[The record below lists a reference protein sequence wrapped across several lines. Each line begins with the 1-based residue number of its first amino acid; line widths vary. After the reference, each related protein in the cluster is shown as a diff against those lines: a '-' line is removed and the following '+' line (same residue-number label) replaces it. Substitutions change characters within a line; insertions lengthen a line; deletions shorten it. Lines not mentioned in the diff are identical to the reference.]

1 MKKFFYLRA
10 ALWIAAAGTVKA
22 ADKEIY
28 AVKSGSGDDVTMTLC
43 FDEKREIL
51 GGVTNWLDWRN
62 EVTEVSFSKSMED
75 ARPTSTKMW
84 FWDFAKLKKVT
95 RIDRLNTS
103 QVTDMAA
110 MFEGCTSLT
119 SLDLSTFNT
128 ANVTAMQ
135 DMFEGCTSLKEL
147 NLLWWDVWA
156 NVSTTHLMF
165 GNCSA
170 LTTIYCNTRWWN
182 GGALDPSQQFNFGS
196 MFEGCTALK
205 GGKGTECNGTDNI
218 DILYAHPDGDN
229 GEPGYFTYKE
239 VPVEAYAAL
248 EADGTTMTFYYDSK
262 RKVRY
267 GKTSDW
273 SAWNNLV
280 TKVVFDESYKDVRPT
295 STANWFNSF
304 FWLQTI
310 EHLDYLNTEDVTDM
324 NAMFTACK
332 SLTSLD
338 LSTFNTAKVTNMGA
352 MFSNCFNLQSLDL
365 SSFNTEKVTHMAYMF
380 AYARKLET
388 LNISSFNTANVTDMS
403 YMFWETNLK
412 TIDVH
417 LFNTEKVTSME
428 GMFGSNKALETLNLR
443 SFSTKVL
450 DNTKFMFIACTALT
464 TIVCE
469 QDWNTSGIFTSDDMF
484 KDCTALVGGNGT
496 VCDGTNHLDKEY
508 ARPDETGKPG
518 YFTGKM
524 IYAVLEADGKTMTL
538 YYDAERAAKGGV
550 TDWTVDGSSG
560 YNEVVTKVVFDES
573 FKNAKPKST
582 NKWFGYFEKLE
593 SIEHL
598 EYLNTEE
605 VTNMGWMFYN
615 CQALTSIDV
624 SHFNTNK
631 VVSMLRMFEECS
643 ALKRLDI
650 SNFNT
655 EEVTS
660 MCGMFAGCKALSSIN
675 VSNFDTK
682 KVDDM
687 DQMFSWCSSITML
700 NVNNFNVENV
710 TVMSSMFQSCTA
722 LERIICDGDWSPTG
736 AGVDMFVG
744 CNKLVG
750 GKGTTYDAEH
760 TDETYA
766 VTDGLN
772 GKKGYFTS
780 ASDVFTVKFF
790 DVDGNLLSSQL
801 VIKGEAAEAPAEED
815 IPKIEHYHFTGWDK
829 AFDNVTENL
838 EITAQYAIDTFTVK
852 FYDVNNHVVSTQTVE
867 YGKAAVAPEL
877 PEVEGYHFVGWEDAF
892 DVVTEDLKIYPIYE
906 INTYTVTFVDWDGTV
921 LKTQTVEHG
930 SDATAPADPAREGYT
945 FTGWDKTFNNVT
957 SDLTVTAQ
965 YKQNPG
971 TGIEEVGSET
981 ANAVRSE
988 KILRDGRLYIL
999 IGDKTYDATG
1009 QMVK

>member
-1 MKKFFYLRA
+1 MRKSLLLTLLCLIGLEA
-10 ALWIAAAGTVKA
+10 MQTVKA

-62 EVTEVSFSKSMED
+62 EVTEVYFSASMED

-84 FWDFAKLKKVT
+84 LWDFAKLKKVT

-128 ANVTAMQ
+128 AKVTAMQ

-147 NLLWWDVWA
+147 NLLWWDVWG
-156 NVSTTHLMF
+156 NVATTRLMF

-182 GGALDPSQQFNFGS
+182 GGALDPAQQFNFGS

-267 GKTSDW
+267 GKTSGW

-280 TKVVFDESYKDVRPT
+280 TKVVFDESYKDAKPT
-295 STANWFNSF
+295 STSSWFGNFEKLES
-304 FWLQTI
+304 I

-365 SSFNTEKVTHMAYMF
+365 SSFNTEKVTHMAFMF

-464 TIVCE
+464 TIACE

-484 KDCTALVGGNGT
+484 KGCTALVGGNGT
-496 VCDGTNHLDKEY
+496 VCDGTNHVDKEY

-524 IYAVLEADGKTMTL
+524 IYVALNADGTTMTL
-538 YYDAERAAKGGV
+538 YYDSQIEDREGV
-550 TDWTVDGSSG
+550 KDWYVQPYSSASQALRDK
-560 YNEVVTKVVFDES
+560 VTKAVFDES
-573 FKNAKPKST
+573 FKNAKPTRTSS
-582 NKWFGYFEKLE
+582 WFGNFEKLE

-598 EYLNTEE
+598 DYLNTEE
-605 VTNMGWMFYN
+605 VTAMGGMFYK
-615 CQALTSIDV
+615 CLKLKSLDV
-624 SHFNTNK
+624 SGFNTEK
-631 VVSMLRMFEECS
+631 VTDMAAMFKDCSSLEILDLRNFDVMNVEDFGHMFKDCS
-643 ALKRLDI
+643 ALKTI
-650 SNFNT
+650 
-655 EEVTS
+655 VY
-660 MCGMFAGCKALSSIN
+660 
-675 VSNFDTK
+675 
-682 KVDDM
+682 
-687 DQMFSWCSSITML
+687 
-700 NVNNFNVENV
+700 
-710 TVMSSMFQSCTA
+710 
-722 LERIICDGDWSPTG
+722 DGDWGTCYFISDSD
-736 AGVDMFVG
+736 DMFTG
-744 CNKLVG
+744 CTAIKG
-750 GKGTTYDAEH
+750 GNGTTYSIYNCDH
-760 TDETYA
+760 TYA

-801 VIKGEAAEAPAEED
+801 VIRGEAAEAPAEED

-829 AFDNVTENL
+829 AFDNVTEDL
-838 EITAQYAIDTFTVK
+838 EIHALYAIDTFTVK

-892 DVVTEDLKIYPIYE
+892 DVVTKDLKIYPIYE

-971 TGIEEVGSET
+971 TGIEESTMFKVQST
-981 ANAVRSE
+981 
-988 KILRDGRLYIL
+988 KILRDGVIYIERNGQLYDL
-999 IGDKTYDATG
+999 NGRR
-1009 QMVK
+1009 VN